1 MRRVSR
7 ALLSGGLGF
16 AVSLIA
22 GCGGG
27 AGLLSGDQANN
38 LSSQLDQVSSAVSAG
53 HCVAAQNA
61 ASSFGQAVLG
71 LPSTV
76 SVNLRRDLAAAANTI
91 NQSVP
96 QQCHATTPK
105 TTQTTTSTPT
115 ATTQTSTTTSTPTTS
130 STATQTPSTPT
141 TTPST
146 PTTTSPGS
154 SGGGGLSGGSDG
166 GGGGGLSVGGSGG
179 GAGNGN
185 G

>member
-179 GAGNGN
+179 GSGNGN

>member
-1 MRRVSR
+1 MRHLSR

-38 LSSQLDQVSSAVSAG
+38 LSGQLDQVSSAVSAG

-130 STATQTPSTPT
+130 TATQTSSTPT

-154 SGGGGLSGGSDG
+154 SGGGGLSGGSG
-166 GGGGGLSVGGSGG
+166 GSGGGLSVGGSSGSG
-179 GAGNGN
+179 SGNGN